1 MDKLDNDL
9 ATVLDNISEAQS
21 RWAFVV
27 SSEYRV
33 AIQTIAILSMA
44 SSILVILACTWVRLC
59 HKKYFKRIS
68 LRISGF
74 IAMGDLLSATAELLM
89 MNTGLM
95 LKQSASGLRFILW
108 LSMFSSLLFVFLT
121 LSISLQLH
129 LSTLTKRVRV
139 GVYMKMEKW
148 YVPISFVLAAGLP
161 AVAVSMM
168 QDIFWVPWM
177 HSFSWPVSAGKRRLV
192 LWSCHFV
199 WVALAILYTATISLL
214 LAIVLR
220 RMWRDSVQ
228 VIAEP
233 RAPEKWDW
241 ARLTMSVRPSED
253 SSSSTLHSPLG
264 RPSLSAKAGR
274 GFMMTLM
281 SNDALTGRAV
291 AVRSYVDR
299 RRFLRSVQR
308 LVLYPLIPVITQ
320 LGIVACNMTEEPS
333 KALYIYGTA
342 MSATCGIFNLVVF
355 ALNPA
360 LPDIISDQMIR
371 DSAI

>member
-1 MDKLDNDL
+1 MDQLDNDL
-9 ATVLDNISEAQS
+9 ATALDNISEAQS

-27 SSEYRV
+27 SSEYQL
-33 AIQTIAILSMA
+33 AIQTIAILSMI
-44 SSILVILACTWVRLC
+44 SSILVILACSWIRLR
-59 HKKYFKRIS
+59 HKKYFKRLS
-68 LRISGF
+68 LRVSGF
-74 IAMGDLLSATAELLM
+74 IAIGDLLSATAELLM
-89 MNTGLM
+89 MNTDLM

-129 LSTLTKRVRV
+129 LSTLTRRVRV
-139 GVYMKMEKW
+139 GVYMKMERW
-148 YVPISFVLAAGLP
+148 YVPVSFVLAAGLP
-161 AVAVSMM
+161 AIAVSLM

-177 HSFSWPVSAGKRRLV
+177 HSFGWPASTSKRRVV
-192 LWSCHFV
+192 LWSCHFA
-199 WVALAILYTATISLL
+199 WLALAVLYTATVSLL

-233 RAPEKWDW
+233 RAPENWDW
-241 ARLTMSVRPSED
+241 SRLTMSVRPSEE
-253 SSSSTLHSPLG
+253 SSSSTLHSPPD
-264 RPSLSAKAGR
+264 RPSLKSGR

-320 LGIVACNMTEEPS
+320 LGIVACNMTDEPS
-333 KALYIYGTA
+333 KSLYIYGTA
-342 MSATCGIFNLVVF
+342 MSATCGMFNLVVF

-371 DSAI
+371 DSAM